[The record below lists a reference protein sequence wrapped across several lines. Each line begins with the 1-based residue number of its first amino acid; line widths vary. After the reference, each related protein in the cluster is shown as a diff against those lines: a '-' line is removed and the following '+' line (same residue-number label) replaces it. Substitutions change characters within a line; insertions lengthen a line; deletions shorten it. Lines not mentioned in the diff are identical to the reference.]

1 MADSAPILPISTSDD
16 SLKYEKEST
25 ELLDDLLKEVKSL
38 NKKPSEK
45 DKRDKSEDKF
55 YKEFQ
60 DRFKQWKAKDKDEKK
75 NNLFTMMKT
84 GLKGL
89 YDIGKKTWK
98 SIKDSASFWLDLLLL
113 LGALAI
119 FDPGGGFLTTVINF
133 LTDAF
138 IWVIEAIGKYLPVVL
153 VAIGKQIPKII
164 GAILTALGKI
174 AEAFSGMFYN
184 WAKKLPAGSFLKT
197 LLEFFGWL
205 FSKEGTIG
213 KTIAALKEFFGLL
226 FEGKIGEA
234 FKSLFVNLITIV
246 LELGGKLMGVLKSA
260 FNGIF
265 DWLIDLVGGPDSFL
279 GVIFGGLK
287 KIFGG
292 IFDFFS
298 DIFGALKDLFT
309 GKISFWE
316 FIKKIGTALWNLLTG
331 IIEAIWGMIKGLGK
345 WLWNLLKGIGKSIWE
360 FLKKIPG
367 MLWDGI
373 KAAFG
378 ALADLGSW
386 LWEKIK
392 SGFSG
397 IAGFFKEYLIDPI
410 VKFFRNAAATVTNGA
425 KNLAIDNANASVE
438 SRTEF
443 EDISKNLGFGDD
455 SDKRQ
460 AVEYTM
466 KNLGKTVK
474 EGGGDVGKTKEGLKT
489 LADEL
494 RKKYKGKLSD
504 EEIEKLVS
512 LSNRASVDM
521 MEAIAKDKI
530 KINMASGT
538 ADFQSEDATKYLQ
551 EINRSLKEKP
561 IQVQVNSSATNQIA
575 EGGKGAPSR

>member
-1 MADSAPILPISTSDD
+1 MADSAPILPVASSDD
-16 SLKYEKEST
+16 QLKLLAETAEI
-25 ELLDDLLKEVKSL
+25 LDDLLKEVKSL

-45 DKRDKSEDKF
+45 DKRDKSEDRF
-55 YKEFQ
+55 YKSFQ
-60 DRFKQWKAKDKDEKK
+60 DRFTQWKAKDKEDKK
-75 NNLFTMMKT
+75 FNLFSMIKGKLT
-84 GLKGL
+84 GL

-98 SIKDSASFWLDLLLL
+98 SIKDSAGFWLDLLLL

-164 GAILTALGKI
+164 GAILTALGRI
-174 AEAFSGMFYN
+174 AEAFSGMFYD
-184 WAKKLPAGSFLKT
+184 WAKKLPGGGFLKT

-213 KTIAALKEFFGLL
+213 KTIAALKQFFGLL

-234 FKSLFVNLITIV
+234 FKGLFFSLIEIV

-265 DWLIDLVGGPDSFL
+265 DWLIDIVGGPDSFL

-316 FIKKIGTALWNLLTG
+316 FIKKIGMALWNLLTG

-345 WLWNLLKGIGKSIWE
+345 WLWDLLKGLGKSIWE

-378 ALADLGSW
+378 ALAELGSW

-392 SGFSG
+392 AGFSG
-397 IAGFFKEYLIDPI
+397 IGNFFKEYLIDPI
-410 VKFFRNAAATVTNGA
+410 VKFFKNAAATVTNGA
-425 KNLAIDNANASVE
+425 KNLAIDNAYASAE

-443 EDISKNLGFGDD
+443 SEISKTLGFGEDD
-455 SDKRQ
+455 DKRQ
-460 AVEYTM
+460 AVEYTL
-466 KNLGKTVK
+466 KNLG
-474 EGGGDVGKTKEGLKT
+474 G
-489 LADEL
+489 EL
-494 RKKYKGKLSD
+494 NKSKSSD
-504 EEIEKLVS
+504 EALQRLKKLKS
-512 LSNRASVDM
+512 DL
-521 MEAIAKDKI
+521 KDKYTKAGMDPESI
-530 KINMASGT
+530 KKLLALVDQSVTTVTSQLDKQEIGAAGNMN
-538 ADFQSEDATKYLQ
+538 FQSAESTKLLQ
-551 EINRSLKEKP
+551 EINKNLQKNPPPPAQPAESNTMKK
-561 IQVQVNSSATNQIA
+561 IATA
-575 EGGKGAPSR
+575 DK